1 MPLPTNKKQSLVIVY
16 TGEGKGKTS
25 AAIGLACRA
34 LGNGSRVAFVQFIK
48 SWKVNEDRFFE
59 AVLSVYG
66 NRLTLYKGG
75 KGFYRA
81 GDLSAK
87 NVTEAEHKA
96 GAQKTLR
103 QVTNYAT
110 SGLYDIVVCD
120 EINNAVHDG
129 LLTVADLQTLITTKH
144 PATTLCLTG
153 RNFPASLKNSV
164 DIMTNMTKIKH
175 HFDDDYSANEGID
188 Y

>member
-1 MPLPTNKKQSLVIVY
+1 MGLPTQKKHSLVIVY

-25 AAIGLACRA
+25 AGIGLVCRA

-59 AVLSVYG
+59 AVLPIFSSK
-66 NRLTLYKGG
+66 LTLYKGG
-75 KGFYRA
+75 KGFYQA

-87 NVTEAEHKA
+87 TVSDSEHKKA
-96 GAQKTLR
+96 AKITY
-103 QVTNYAT
+103 NYVLSMAK
-110 SGLYDIVVCD
+110 SGNYEVIVCD

-129 LLTVADLQTLITTKH
+129 LLSIHDLSVLINTRH

-153 RNFPASLKNSV
+153 RNFPMLLESSV
-164 DIMTNMTKIKH
+164 DIMTKMTKLRH
-175 HFDDDYSANEGID
+175 HFDDGYAANEGID